1 VGSQTRR
8 AAVEWTGRGV
18 PNGPRM
24 TGQPS
29 DLTLYQRL
37 PTRLIFALVVGP
49 LALIYYVWVAQ
60 SFGPIPGF
68 RPLLALMFAATIFL
82 TIYGV
87 ASTFKMFRRPALV
100 LDRAG
105 LTLHGFSIPWARISA
120 IKPFRTRDGA
130 GLGLVIDRA
139 VLSESTQGPGAPRLT
154 RKLLKARTNSY
165 GVLPVPPMRGIS
177 SSDLQASMEA
187 YRGSVLG

>member
-1 VGSQTRR
+1 
-8 AAVEWTGRGV
+8 
-18 PNGPRM
+18 M

-29 DLTLYQRL
+29 VLTLYQRL
-37 PTRLIFALVVGP
+37 PARLILALVVGP

-82 TIYGV
+82 IVYGIV
-87 ASTFKMFRRPALV
+87 STLKIWRRPALV
-100 LDRAG
+100 LDRSG
-105 LTLHGFSIPWARISA
+105 LTLHGFPIPWARISE

-130 GLGLVIDRA
+130 GLGLVVDQS
-139 VLSESTQGPGAPRLT
+139 VSESTQEPGAPGLT
-154 RKLLKARTNSY
+154 RKLGKARTNSS

-177 SSDLQASMEA
+177 SDDLQASMEA
-187 YRGSVLG
+187 YRASVLG